1 MEKAIWVKCKGEAH
15 GNPYID
21 NCWFCAPF
29 WEEYPI
35 CPANHAN
42 PVKLTEK
49 GYCWVCARHFDI
61 SEKHFPINRLRLFEG
76 AEGIVLRKYAD
87 FAASA
92 GKSAAALSVLRG
104 RLK

>member
-15 GNPYID
+15 DNPLID
-21 NCWFCAPF
+21 NCVMCAPF
-29 WEEYPI
+29 WEEYPV

-42 PVKLTEK
+42 PVKLNEK

-61 SEKHFPINRLRLFEG
+61 SEKMLPINHLRLFDEG
-76 AEGIVLRKYAD
+76 SMFRRSIPVN
-87 FAASA
+87 
-92 GKSAAALSVLRG
+92 LSEILRG